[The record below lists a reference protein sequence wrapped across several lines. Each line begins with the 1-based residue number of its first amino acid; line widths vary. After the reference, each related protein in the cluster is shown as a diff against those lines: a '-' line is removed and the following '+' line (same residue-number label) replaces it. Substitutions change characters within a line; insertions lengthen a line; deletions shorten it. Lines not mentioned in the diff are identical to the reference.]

1 MLARVA
7 ATLRDRH
14 NVRLGFAGAHTGG
27 DEHQIVLDENCSV
40 SQPYLDGVAFTV
52 TNCLCSYK

>member
-14 NVRLGFAGAHTGG
+14 NVRLGFAGTNAGG

-40 SQPYLDGVAFTV
+40 SLSTSVFVRSAV
-52 TNCLCSYK
+52 IS